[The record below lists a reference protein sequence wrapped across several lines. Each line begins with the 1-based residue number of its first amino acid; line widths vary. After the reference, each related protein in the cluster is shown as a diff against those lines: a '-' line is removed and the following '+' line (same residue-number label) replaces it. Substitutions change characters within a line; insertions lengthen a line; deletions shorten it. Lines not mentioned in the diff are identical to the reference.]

1 MGLETAATMVVP
13 PAPIFELSAIDI
25 PIHRVR
31 QTRQAF
37 DTMRAFMDSHVQAR
51 REAINS
57 SADDDTSK
65 DILSLFVRAS
75 EHDEGKRRLDDKELV
90 HFFKNLDI
98 VLLNCHRRSG
108 IYLRCYL
115 LVMVRF
121 ATLIIL
127 GFRLILR
134 RDHITQSGS
143 YSWFFV
149 IAPVY
154 SG

>member
-1 MGLETAATMVVP
+1 
-13 PAPIFELSAIDI
+13 
-25 PIHRVR
+25 
-31 QTRQAF
+31 
-37 DTMRAFMDSHVQAR
+37 MDSHVQAR

-90 HFFKNLDI
+90 HFFKKLEI

>member
-1 MGLETAATMVVP
+1 MGLETAAAMVVL
-13 PAPIFELSAIDI
+13 PAPIFELSAIDV

-37 DTMRAFMDSHVQAR
+37 DTMREFMNSHVQGR
-51 REAINS
+51 REAMNS

-75 EHDEGKRRLDDKELV
+75 EHDEDKRRLDNEELV
-90 HFFKNLDI
+90 HFSKVLEI
-98 VLLNCHRRSG
+98 LLLNGHRRSG

-115 LVMVRF
+115 PVMVRF
-121 ATLIIL
+121 GTLIIL
-127 GFRLILR
+127 RFQLILR

-143 YSWFFV
+143 YSWFL
-149 IAPVY
+149 IITPIY